1 MATLNRQNVWPAIA
15 FLACAGVLWIHLDN
29 FEASE
34 FGRPLSGKI
43 STMADIGVLLL
54 FSAMVLTIFLPRTG
68 AIVTLVGIVLSLPFY
83 LYVVVPG
90 PYRRI
95 SHGEYSFPIQKGFAW
110 NFWGIAGIVTLIFA
124 TLSSVFLLSRPL
136 NSR

>member
-1 MATLNRQNVWPAIA
+1 MAKLNRQNVWPAIA

-34 FGRPLSGKI
+34 FSRPLSAKI
-43 STMADIGVLLL
+43 LTMADIGVLLL
-54 FSAMVLTIFLPRTG
+54 FSAMLLTIFLPRTG
-68 AIVTLVGIVLSLPFY
+68 AIVALVGIVLSLPFY

-95 SHGEYSFPIQKGFAW
+95 SQREYSFPLQGGFAW
-110 NFWGIAGIVTLIFA
+110 NCWAIAGIVALILAALFSV
-124 TLSSVFLLSRPL
+124 LSLSRR
-136 NSR
+136 SRS